1 MKFLNSKEK
10 KIGFYTTVIF
20 HLVVLIIFLLT
31 SINRIVSGETS
42 FVLDFS
48 KLEEYEKIQQQEE
61 MKAKVSEEL
70 DNILSGAA
78 ANPYRNVA
86 VDRSGEQL
94 KDDRFKNP
102 NQVYDEAR
110 ALQERLDASREAA
123 LREQGSDDD
132 VVANPSAFS
141 SNIFLASKTL

>member
-1 MKFLNSKEK
+1 MKFLDSKEK

-86 VDRSGEQL
+86 VDRSGE
-94 KDDRFKNP
+94 
-102 NQVYDEAR
+102 
-110 ALQERLDASREAA
+110 
-123 LREQGSDDD
+123 
-132 VVANPSAFS
+132 
-141 SNIFLASKTL
+141 